1 MDLLTCLDSPPEAIG
16 RDDEDD
22 TGSGFKTTDS
32 VFNAMSDLFKP
43 DAAAGIDV
51 VFQFIITGNNDG
63 DWSCTIKE
71 ETCTVRQGR
80 HDCPT
85 CTLKMDSQNF
95 IAMMNKQLT
104 PMQAY
109 SSGKLIIE
117 GDILGSY
124 VPKSR
129 TEGYVVP
136 GYQVRENSHSLFKG
150 CRFISTDV
158 KLVCFGLTDKPSD
171 SSLTPL
177 REMEFKKCVV
187 G

>member
-1 MDLLTCLDSPPEAIG
+1 MRFIAEAASTEVDLRQERFAPEALYQMAEAIQG
-16 RDDEDD
+16 KEIPILGDFNQHLNV
-22 TGSGFKTTDS
+22 GFVDS
-32 VFNAMSDLFKP
+32 AK
-43 DAAAGIDV
+43 V
-51 VFQFIITGNNDG
+51 VDN
-63 DWSCTIKE
+63 
-71 ETCTVRQGR
+71 
-80 HDCPT
+80 
-85 CTLKMDSQNF
+85 
-95 IAMMNKQLT
+95 
-104 PMQAY
+104 
-109 SSGKLIIE
+109 KLIIE